1 MEQMPSPLID
11 TPEALDAAIATARQ
25 IRREKLLY
33 VAEGKGIRI
42 RVAYACTAF
51 VALCAVA
58 AFLAGDRLAATMLAL
73 EASILIGVVS
83 IATQAARQKA
93 LRELQEPMT

>member
-1 MEQMPSPLID
+1 MPSPLID

-42 RVAYACTAF
+42 RVAYACTGF
-51 VALCAVA
+51 VALCAFVA
-58 AFLAGDRLAATMLAL
+58 VWAGDRLAARLL
-73 EASILIGVVS
+73 GILASIVVTVVFIGIS
-83 IATQAARQKA
+83 AARRRA
-93 LRELQEPMT
+93 LRELQEMEPTT